1 MNSGPHL
8 QSLFGD
14 LSPWLNPPV
23 FWPAHPAQ
31 GVPFLETLKEA
42 TVKII
47 GRSVGGH
54 EIPAI
59 EYGVKE
65 PINATTYNLHSAL
78 ASGVSNPDPTAI
90 YPDNFYGSVRRKLPV
105 VVIQGG
111 IHGDEITG
119 TAASLNLCHIIET
132 GTDLRGRPWPELREM
147 ARNARVCIIPWLN
160 MDGALRSPVAH
171 ESGLDTTVAAAILAG
186 VTKEGTPLKYPK
198 FKSVFPIPPEDMAFM
213 GTYFND
219 AGVNL
224 QYDFCL
230 PRRQPETVA
239 WMDYYLDER
248 PDGVIIWHGN
258 AGSLIGPPG
267 YYLPPGHQLE
277 ETRIAGA
284 VHARLLREGFD
295 HPVAGR
301 LSWASLPG
309 MGKPFIDQSTAVYH
323 VCGALPVMC
332 ELPTG
337 CKDYFCSCEDML
349 TIGLLTLEEIFRY
362 AHNEGLRP
370 YEYWKKVRDK
380 RQKTP
385 VQTEKLTPEH

>member
-1 MNSGPHL
+1 MKIVESCNAV
-8 QSLFGD
+8 FGN
-14 LSPWLNPPV
+14 LAPWREAPSY
-23 FWPAHPAQ
+23 WPAHPGQ
-31 GVPFLETLKEA
+31 GIPFIRSLKEA
-42 TVKII
+42 VIQTI
-47 GRSVGGH
+47 GCSAGGRD
-54 EIPAI
+54 ILAV
-59 EYGVKE
+59 EYGKKE
-65 PINATTYNLHSAL
+65 PVNAPSGNLHSSL
-78 ASGVSNPDPTAI
+78 ASGIAKPDPTDI
-90 YPDNFYGSVRRKLPV
+90 FPKSFYGNERRQNPV
-105 VVIQGG
+105 VVLQGG

-147 ARNARVCIIPWLN
+147 ARNSRVCIIPWLN

-171 ESGLDTTVAAAILAG
+171 ESGLDTSVAAAILAG
-186 VTKEGTPLKYPK
+186 VTKEGTPLQYPK
-198 FKSVFPIPPEDMAFM
+198 FKTMFPIPPGDMAFM

-230 PRRQPETVA
+230 PRRQPETIA
-239 WMDYYLDER
+239 WMDYYLGER
-248 PDGVIIWHGN
+248 PDGVVVWHGN
-258 AGSLIGPPG
+258 AGTLIGPPG

-284 VHARLLREGFD
+284 VHARLLREGYD

-301 LSWASLPG
+301 TSWASLPG
-309 MGKPFIDQSTAVYH
+309 MGKPFIDQATAVYH

-380 RQKTP
+380 RQP
-385 VQTEKLTPEH
+385 PAIQPAALTPGS